1 MAHRLE
7 KVRRFLGQGMR
18 VEVLLARKRKGQR
31 YAEKEE
37 AEGCLGRVREEL
49 GLRGEAGTRDGGK
62 GEEGEVREWAPM
74 RGEVGKE
81 ATLYLEGGRK
91 GGEGG

>member
-1 MAHRLE
+1 M
-7 KVRRFLGQGMR
+7 GQGMR

-31 YAEKEE
+31 YAEKGE
-37 AEGCLGRVREEL
+37 AEECLGRVREVLGL
-49 GLRGEAGTRDGGK
+49 GLRYEGGRKEGGK

-81 ATLYLEGGRK
+81 ANLYLEGGKRA
-91 GGEGG
+91 GEGA